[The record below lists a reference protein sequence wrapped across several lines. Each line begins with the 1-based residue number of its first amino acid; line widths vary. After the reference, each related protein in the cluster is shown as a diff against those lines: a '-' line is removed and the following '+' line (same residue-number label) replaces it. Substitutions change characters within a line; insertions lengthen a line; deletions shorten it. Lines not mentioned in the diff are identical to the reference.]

1 MVFTQYRILA
11 YILVPLAIGGVSYF
25 YGYQAA
31 SNKCRAE
38 AEKALSSAIEEAK
51 KNGAQDKKLAEKAL
65 KEIIETKGKVDEIQ
79 RKAEESVE
87 NDPDSSCIIDDN
99 ELQYLDEIQRS
110 TER

>member
-38 AEKALSSAIEEAK
+38 AEKALSIAIEEAK
-51 KNGAQDKKLAEKAL
+51 KNGAQDKKLAEKAI
-65 KEIIETKGKVDEIQ
+65 KDYNETKGRLDDI
-79 RKAEESVE
+79 VE
-87 NDPDSSCIIDDN
+87 DVKQAVEAAPNPSCVITDD
-99 ELQYLDEIQRS
+99 ELQSLNS
-110 TER
+110 F

>member
-11 YILVPLAIGGVSYF
+11 FILVPLLIGGVSYF

-51 KNGAQDKKLAEKAL
+51 KNGAQDKKLAEKA
-65 KEIIETKGKVDEIQ
+65 INDYNETKDKLDDI
-79 RKAEESVE
+79 VE
-87 NDPDSSCIIDDN
+87 DVKQAVEAAPNPSCVITDD
-99 ELQYLDEIQRS
+99 ELQSLNS
-110 TER
+110 F

>member
-51 KNGAQDKKLAEKAL
+51 KNGAQDKKLAEKA
-65 KEIIETKGKVDEIQ
+65 INDYNETKDKLDDIVEDVKQAAAADPNPSCVITDDELLRIN
-79 RKAEESVE
+79 SF
-87 NDPDSSCIIDDN
+87 
-99 ELQYLDEIQRS
+99 
-110 TER
+110 

>member
-11 YILVPLAIGGVSYF
+11 LILVPLLIGGVSYF

-51 KNGAQDKKLAEKAL
+51 KNGAQDKKLAEKAIKDYNKL
-65 KEIIETKGKVDEIQ
+65 NDIVKDVKQ
-79 RKAEESVE
+79 AVE
-87 NDPDSSCIIDDN
+87 ADPDAGCVIGDD
-99 ELQYLDEIQRS
+99 ELQYLDS
-110 TER
+110 F